1 MIIDEY
7 TFTSKYHTMTKGSNQ
22 TGLTPQV
29 VKKIA
34 HLARLYEDM
43 EDSLVQEYLTELSGI
58 LDLANELQQVD
69 TKSINHL
76 DGARTITIDQLRE
89 DEPETGE
96 EYDRV
101 KANIINNFPNHQN
114 NLLVIQ
120 GIFESD

>member
-1 MIIDEY
+1 
-7 TFTSKYHTMTKGSNQ
+7 MTKGSNQ